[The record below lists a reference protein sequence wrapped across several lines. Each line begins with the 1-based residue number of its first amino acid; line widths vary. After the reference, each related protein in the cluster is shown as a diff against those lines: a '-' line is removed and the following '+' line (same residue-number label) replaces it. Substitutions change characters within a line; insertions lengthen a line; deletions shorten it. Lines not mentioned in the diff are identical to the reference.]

1 MQRKNHVK
9 TQRKDGYL
17 QTKERNLQWNLTC
30 WHFVLRSSLQS
41 CEKIHFCYLSH
52 SISGPLLLQ
61 SLKTNIGEKKGKK
74 FILRKEK
81 DEDKTGEMEEE
92 TMNVDVFHKPYN

>member
-1 MQRKNHVK
+1 M
-9 TQRKDGYL
+9 
-17 QTKERNLQWNLTC
+17 
-30 WHFVLRSSLQS
+30 LRSSLQS

-74 FILRKEK
+74 FILPKEK
-81 DEDKTGEMEEE
+81 DEDKTGGMEEE